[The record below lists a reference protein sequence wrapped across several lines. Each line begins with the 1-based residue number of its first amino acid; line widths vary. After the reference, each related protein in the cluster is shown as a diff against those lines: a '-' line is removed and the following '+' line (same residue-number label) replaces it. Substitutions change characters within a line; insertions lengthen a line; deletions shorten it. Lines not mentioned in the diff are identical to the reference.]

1 MNWDKE
7 QNIVTFSID
16 ELISINKQSI
26 KQYYSY
32 INLCNLDSGL
42 EVMDGSWYRYFVVD
56 KKKLMLFIIKYGLT

>member
-1 MNWDKE
+1 MKWDKE

-32 INLCNLDSGL
+32 INLANIDSGL
-42 EVMDGSWYRYFVVD
+42 EVMDGSWYKYFVVD